1 MPCKVKINCVNIFVH
16 LTKEILFMN
25 TPAENA
31 LDIDDLLEQVALA
44 MASGENDTALELLP
58 QIIVAG
64 DDVQKQ
70 MAESYQIQLE
80 ALIALEKEAA
90 ELTELLDHDE
100 GSLVGA
106 NEAESAAG
114 DNHEH
119 VAVLNA
125 DNATP
130 AAVLDSEAETQTAD
144 SEEHILTGMDDISE
158 TVVKDSVAGD
168 FSDNAVHSSE
178 TQEFTA
184 REQQINMELEQVAV
198 LIKEHEYE
206 TANMLLQSILPKGNA
221 AQQELAQTY
230 TAAIKQAAS
239 EELAREELAR
249 EEPAAMET
257 APDKAVKE
265 QTTLLEALT
274 SRAIDEEQT
283 ASLAEQ
289 VDSDKDQQSDSIL
302 DRLFADEDPD
312 AVFNQLFADEEP
324 QSVSNKLFED
334 DSDQAESS
342 QPFEITEVSADKLE
356 LLSQPSAVNAPEPEI
371 LDSEVLDSDILN
383 SDIVTEQE
391 IVSEQETSSNN
402 LTTPAVTAETFAD
415 NEAVEGLLPP
425 SQALDAFTF
434 SDIDALPEQ
443 STTTAVKNQRQGFFI
458 GDIGLMV
465 DFADGSELTE
475 IPTYYRVPNAPD
487 WLAGLTNLHGIV
499 IPVFDL
505 QKYFNLPTEKNKKRM
520 LMVLQH
526 EEKAI
531 GIIVNGLPT
540 RLTYSESQRMT
551 NNTSPSNLS
560 RYIQSAYLIDQHLW
574 FELDSSS
581 LARGLERAIA

>member
-1 MPCKVKINCVNIFVH
+1 
-16 LTKEILFMN
+16 MN

-44 MASGENDTALELLP
+44 MASGENNTALEILP
-58 QIIVAG
+58 QIMAAG

-70 MAESYQIQLE
+70 MAESYQMQLE

-100 GSLVGA
+100 GSLVVA
-106 NEAESAAG
+106 NEAESTAG

-119 VAVLNA
+119 LAVLNA
-125 DNATP
+125 DNAAP
-130 AAVLDSEAETQTAD
+130 AAILDSEAETQTAD
-144 SEEHILTGMDDISE
+144 SEERILTGMDDISE

-168 FSDNAVHSSE
+168 FSDSVVHSSE

-184 REQQINMELEQVAV
+184 REQQINMALEQVAV

-206 TANMLLQSILPKGNA
+206 TADMLLQSILPKGNA

-249 EEPAAMET
+249 EEPVAMET
-257 APDKAVKE
+257 APDKTVKE
-265 QTTLLEALT
+265 QTTLFEALT

-312 AVFNQLFADEEP
+312 AVFSQLFADEES

-334 DSDQAESS
+334 DSGQAESS
-342 QPFEITEVSADKLE
+342 QPFEITEVSDNKLE
-356 LLSQPSAVNAPEPEI
+356 SSLAQSSAVNAPEPEILDSEI

-391 IVSEQETSSNN
+391 IVSEQATSSNN
-402 LTTPAVTAETFAD
+402 LTASAVTAETFAD

-425 SQALDAFTF
+425 SQALNAFTF

-505 QKYFNLPTEKNKKRM
+505 QKYFNLSTEKNKKRM

-560 RYIQSAYLIDQHLW
+560 QYIQSAYLIDQHLW